1 MENTINPVFSS
12 ARELYYGSTEISLD
26 QGSYYF
32 TVRHHQS
39 NDTPYY
45 LTLSYK
51 EPNVNV
57 TSISLDKKNLQ
68 LEPGE
73 QATLT
78 ANVLPDNATDKT
90 VVWESSDTSVAS
102 VDNGM
107 VTARAAGTTT
117 ITASS
122 SDGEITASCQMTVID
137 TGLIDAFEEARP
149 TINGIE
155 PGRKK
160 ATVYF
165 SSIDS
170 YGVKYQVA
178 YRTGSGKWKT
188 KNTAIT
194 TASIRNLKS
203 KKTYSIRVRGYN
215 QFYGKTYYSS
225 WSGVKKVKVK

>member
-1 MENTINPVFSS
+1 M
-12 ARELYYGSTEISLD
+12 
-26 QGSYYF
+26 
-32 TVRHHQS
+32 
-39 NDTPYY
+39 
-45 LTLSYK
+45 
-51 EPNVNV
+51 